1 MAKTAY
7 LYDRLFMDHDTG
19 WGHPEK
25 PDRLPAIDERLK
37 KEPFYT
43 ELVRIAP
50 RKAAS
55 EHLELIHDRG
65 YIERVRDEIA
75 GGAHYLDS
83 GDTVV
88 CRKSFEVALYA
99 AGGGL
104 AMCDAVMTG
113 AAACGFCAVRPPG
126 HHAERDQALGF
137 CIFNNIAIAA
147 RYLQREHGVSR
158 VAIVDWDVHHGN
170 GTQHSFDDDETVLY
184 VSTHQY
190 PHYPGT
196 GAARETGTGTGKGY
210 TLNLPMNPGAGV
222 DIFRAAFVERIVPAL
237 DEFRPEVVL
246 ISAGFDAHLSDML
259 SSIKLTAESF
269 HEFTNMLLGVAD
281 RHAQGRIIAFL
292 EGGYDLTA
300 LGESVAR
307 MMRAFVEAEP
317 YGSKE

>member
-1 MAKTAY
+1 MSALIIAYAVLPQSVALEVGQFAKRDIESPRTIVNRVATDK
-7 LYDRLFMDHDTG
+7 LR
-19 WGHPEK
+19 EE
-25 PDRLPAIDERLK
+25 A
-37 KEPFYT
+37 
-43 ELVRIAP
+43 
-50 RKAAS
+50 RKAYMKSAPNS
-55 EHLELIHDRG
+55 LENYEISQSYSYMAEESVDAVFDAVAA
-65 YIERVRDEIA
+65 EREGNSDKTPQAVARA
-75 GGAHYLDS
+75 AAKRLGGAA
-83 GDTVV
+83 DTL
-88 CRKSFEVALYA
+88 SLSA
-99 AGGGL
+99 ADL
-104 AMCDAVMTG
+104 
-113 AAACGFCAVRPPG
+113 
-126 HHAERDQALGF
+126 E
-137 CIFNNIAIAA
+137 IFNNIAIAA